1 MSMNLKTD
9 IRSVREAAI
18 ESISSILEC
27 TGTNNLNIVR
37 FNLGFLE
44 VSPKPVLNG
53 ISG

>member
-1 MSMNLKTD
+1 MSINLKTD

-37 FNLGFLE
+37 FNIGFPE
-44 VSPKPVLNG
+44 IPSKTVQNG
-53 ISG
+53 VPG